1 MEHILPTPAEFE
13 IAGTYYPPSLLAVI
27 LGMIGMALTA
37 KVLSRYRMLRYMYF
51 PNVVLLSLWV
61 IYALFIGT
69 FVIPA

>member
-1 MEHILPTPAEFE
+1 MRELIPDPAEVE
-13 IAGTYYPPSLLAVI
+13 IFGTYYPPSLLAVF

-37 KVLSRYRMLRYMYF
+37 KVMARYRLLRYMYF

-69 FVIPA
+69 FLIPA